1 MAGGWTVSRVGV
13 LTPKHATVSQV
24 DAFPEVLTAAEAAE
38 LLRISLR
45 TVYRM
50 CRMGEIPHRRIGES
64 LRFSRRQLLEW
75 LEGR

>member
-1 MAGGWTVSRVGV
+1 MSRVGV
-13 LTPKHATVSQV
+13 LTPKPVAVSQG
-24 DAFPEVLTAAEAAE
+24 DALPEVLTAAEAAE
-38 LLRISLR
+38 LLRVSLR

-50 CRMGEIPHRRIGES
+50 CRTGEIPHRRIGES